1 MKMERGFRVCVLS
14 SLLTAI
20 AFPVALWAAE
30 SQPAT
35 ESGRTVKT
43 DNGTE
48 IIGDQDSAV
57 GLFLTPWKN
66 ETAADIDRAPGL
78 FDSKSSPIDPKVFA
92 QKVENDDA
100 LAGYR
105 RSRTQSNR

>member
-1 MKMERGFRVCVLS
+1 MKMQRGIRVCVLS
-14 SLLTAI
+14 GLLTLASP
-20 AFPVALWAAE
+20 AALWGAE
-30 SQPAT
+30 SQPVTA
-35 ESGRTVKT
+35 GGKAVKT

-78 FDSKSSPIDPKVFA
+78 FDAKSGPVDPKVFA
-92 QKVENDDA
+92 QKIENDDA
-100 LAGYR
+100 LAAYR